1 MARYWRRVA
10 LFLCLVLTGPHLE
23 NSGAQEPRLPFG
35 AGETLRYAVK
45 WGLMPAGNAQLT
57 VRPDRSAGL
66 WRVVGTASS
75 VGHVSNIYRVDD
87 RYEASFHNPTF
98 CSQGIH
104 KVIREGDRSRDVK
117 LEFNARQRMG
127 RLETRDPDGNLPPK
141 VERLSIPDWVHDI
154 LSALYYAR
162 AQALVVGKS
171 FDFPLNDGAKTIQIR
186 VEVQAEEE
194 VQTEVGKFQ
203 AIRVEPAVFSG
214 HLFAGPGRLQLWFS
228 KDSQHI
234 PLLLRAQVEA
244 GTITATLAG
253 IEGSRRALSAVPHF

>member
-1 MARYWRRVA
+1 MARHRWRMV
-10 LFLCLVLTGPHLE
+10 LFLCVVLAGLLLE
-23 NSGAQEPRLPFG
+23 NSRAQELRPPFF

-45 WGLMPAGNAQLT
+45 WGLMPAGSAELT
-57 VRPDRSAGL
+57 VRPDRSAAGL
-66 WRVVGTASS
+66 WRVIGTASS
-75 VGHVSNIYRVDD
+75 VGYVSNIYRVDD

-104 KVIREGDRSRDVK
+104 KVIHEGDRSRDVK
-117 LEFNARQRMG
+117 LEFDSRQRVG
-127 RLETRDPDGNLPPK
+127 RLETRDTDGRLPPK
-141 VERLSIPDWVHDI
+141 VERLSIPACVHDI

-194 VQTEVGKFQ
+194 VQTEIGKFQ
-203 AIRVEPAVFSG
+203 AIRVEPDVFSG
-214 HLFAGPGRLQLWFS
+214 YLFSGPGRLQLWFS

-234 PLLLRAQVEA
+234 PLLFRAQVEA
-244 GTITATLAG
+244 GTITATLAS
-253 IEGSRRALSAVPHF
+253 IEKETGGR